1 MPSDLFQTPH
11 STNMSNI
18 KVCKEEH
25 PSMIKKEELEDEDD
39 FEVDVGS
46 EDRSSS
52 SSAESSTSSTTTTTT
67 NQTASASFS
76 MASILGLAAAAS
88 QAKMRQQE
96 EFISEQQGHSRTPSP
111 TTSTASSSES
121 PRPAE
126 ADSPPAQPFNL
137 AAYAQAFA
145 AMSAMNQT
153 MNNPFLRRL
162 TTAGSSGGLPVPPP
176 PPAPAALSPN
186 NRVVPEHPLL
196 PSAASLLAQPPT
208 GSPPGPLAGGPP
220 FPPSTHQAPLTIPHG
235 FEGLGQ
241 MPRLPLRCHLRKH
254 KADRKPRTPFT
265 SQQLMSLENKFKEKQ
280 YLSIAERAEFSNKLK
295 LSETQVKIWFQN
307 RRAKNK
313 RLAEA
318 ELDKVRFP
326 SNPGAALAAH
336 YGIIPPSLLPGIING
351 QI

>member
-1 MPSDLFQTPH
+1 
-11 STNMSNI
+11 
-18 KVCKEEH
+18 
-25 PSMIKKEELEDEDD
+25 
-39 FEVDVGS
+39 
-46 EDRSSS
+46 
-52 SSAESSTSSTTTTTT
+52 
-67 NQTASASFS
+67 
-76 MASILGLAAAAS
+76 
-88 QAKMRQQE
+88 
-96 EFISEQQGHSRTPSP
+96 
-111 TTSTASSSES
+111 
-121 PRPAE
+121 
-126 ADSPPAQPFNL
+126 
-137 AAYAQAFA
+137 
-145 AMSAMNQT
+145 
-153 MNNPFLRRL
+153 
-162 TTAGSSGGLPVPPP
+162 
-176 PPAPAALSPN
+176 
-186 NRVVPEHPLL
+186 
-196 PSAASLLAQPPT
+196 
-208 GSPPGPLAGGPP
+208 
-220 FPPSTHQAPLTIPHG
+220 
-235 FEGLGQ
+235 